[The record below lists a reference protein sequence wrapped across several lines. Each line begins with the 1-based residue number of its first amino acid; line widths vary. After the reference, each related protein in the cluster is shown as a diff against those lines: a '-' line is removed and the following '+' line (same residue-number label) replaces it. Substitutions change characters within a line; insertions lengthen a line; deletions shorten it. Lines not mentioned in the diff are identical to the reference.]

1 MDAILLLSDETSIAY
16 KDCMMMPTHIFVAMC
31 NKTAK
36 LIQDRHD
43 KEQSEMDDARNNSN
57 FSMPSIPS
65 SFNLPDLPKF
75 N

>member
-1 MDAILLLSDETSIAY
+1 MDAILLLSDETSMAY

-43 KEQSEMDDARNNSN
+43 NEEEQMEEQRASMP
-57 FSMPSIPS
+57 SMPSIPS
-65 SFNLPDLPKF
+65 SFSMPDLPKF
-75 N
+75 